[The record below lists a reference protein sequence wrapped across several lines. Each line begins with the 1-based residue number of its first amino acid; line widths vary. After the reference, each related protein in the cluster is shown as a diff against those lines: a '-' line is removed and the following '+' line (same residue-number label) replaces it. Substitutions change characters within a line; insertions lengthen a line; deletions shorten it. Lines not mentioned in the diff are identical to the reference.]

1 LRAAPFTFADYTPPT
16 AEGDHHHRVGCWA
29 TYAIF
34 DEQEILPSGYFT
46 TVQFGDKS
54 TRESRIIQQARESG
68 RECPAKTGT
77 QEWICSVCFQE
88 FSTALAWKL
97 KIEITVFIIQVA
109 PFLARV
115 AASRYS
121 LLMMDEQEFK
131 RRCDA
136 AFESL
141 LRRLQ
146 EVGDERGFEV
156 EGGSGKL
163 EVLFEDAEETRFVIS
178 PNTPVRQIW
187 ISALTTSFKLSWS
200 DAAAT
205 FVLDKTG
212 ETLMQLMGRILTEQ
226 LGSPVTV

>member
-1 LRAAPFTFADYTPPT
+1 
-16 AEGDHHHRVGCWA
+16 
-29 TYAIF
+29 
-34 DEQEILPSGYFT
+34 
-46 TVQFGDKS
+46 
-54 TRESRIIQQARESG
+54 
-68 RECPAKTGT
+68 
-77 QEWICSVCFQE
+77 
-88 FSTALAWKL
+88 
-97 KIEITVFIIQVA
+97 
-109 PFLARV
+109 
-115 AASRYS
+115 
-121 LLMMDEQEFK
+121 MDEQEFQ

-141 LRRLQ
+141 RRRLQ
-146 EVGDERGFEV
+146 DVGDSHGFEV

-163 EVLFEDAEETRFVIS
+163 EVLFDDPDETRFVIS

-200 DAAAT
+200 DTAST